1 MNENLVK
8 ENTKTLWA
16 RVGVSITVSD
26 SEYNN
31 LVDAVKAGE
40 ASRADAIVENWLT
53 NGNVE
58 LSGETYFLDKDSQSG
73 YDNSSTE
80 DIDWSFLF

>member
-26 SEYNN
+26 SEYNSLIN
-31 LVDAVKAGE
+31 AVEAGE
-40 ASRADAIVENWLT
+40 VSRADAIVERNIFPRQRKPERLR
-53 NGNVE
+53 
-58 LSGETYFLDKDSQSG
+58 QSKR
-73 YDNSSTE
+73 
-80 DIDWSFLF
+80 

>member
-26 SEYNN
+26 SEYNSLIN
-31 LVDAVKAGE
+31 AVEAGE
-40 ASRADAIVENWLT
+40 VSRADAIVEKWLS
-53 NGNVE
+53 NGDVK
-58 LSGETYFLDKDSQSG
+58 LSGETYFPDKESQSG
-73 YDNSSTE
+73 YDNPSAE
-80 DIDWSFLF
+80 IVDLSFLF